1 MRHTMRLLC
10 FFVALSFYARA
21 EVIDRI
27 VAVVDGRIITTS
39 DLRQERTTRALLGD
53 KPIDDDLTL
62 TKLLADNHLIERQI
76 VDYPNIEV
84 TEAEI
89 DAEVAKFDRRDE
101 LVSKTLRNELRRR
114 IRIQKFFDMRFREL
128 IRPTDDEV
136 RKYYEEVFVPE
147 ARKRGLQSIP
157 PLDNPEMTT
166 AIRQNVIQE
175 KLDKDVQAWLE
186 VLRTRSNIEIFK

>member
-1 MRHTMRLLC
+1 MRLLC